1 MIKED
6 RRDNDR
12 RTRREILIYINL
24 SPELTIVMGLN
35 HSQGGGAHLS
45 THFRLNEN
53 YRAFPH
59 TLSKDTPN
67 LVLYLLRTRLQPPSS
82 GHGRP
87 SELRAASEAKAYSIA
102 MHLNGLLA
110 IP

>member
-1 MIKED
+1 MIKEG

-12 RTRREILIYINL
+12 RTRREILSYINL
-24 SPELTIVMGLN
+24 SSDLTIVLN

-53 YRAFPH
+53 YKGFPH
-59 TLSKDTPN
+59 TLSEDSPN
-67 LVLYLLRTRLQPPSS
+67 LVLYLLHTRLQPPSS

-87 SELRAASEAKAYSIA
+87 SELRAACEAKVYSIA
-102 MHLNGLLA
+102 MHLQRLLA
-110 IP
+110 IL